1 MGQMAAAM
9 AMPVIDRGSLR
20 ALETQFI
27 SADIY
32 RRDDVS
38 DRQSKP
44 ARLVSHEIIPR
55 LVRLHRDVVPDAPPI
70 PVLIEA
76 LAPNGADIS
85 GLAEIV
91 LGADLEAAVAYVIV
105 LRDRGLSMETLFV
118 ELLEPTARRLGALW
132 DNDECDFV
140 DVTLGVAR
148 LQKLLAIFTATH
160 DVPALATKRR
170 ALMAMTPGDQHSFG
184 VTMVERFLVAAGWS
198 VHTEI
203 AATAAEIVDS
213 ARSEW
218 FAVIGLTAG
227 SARQLD
233 ALNDLIPKLRAQSR
247 NDQVG
252 IMVGGPMFTADPD
265 LARQV
270 GADATA
276 RDAPGAVLVAQK
288 LFGRAAAERLSGV
301 RPHSG
306 DGSDT
311 WLQQQPTN

>member
-38 DRQSKP
+38 DRQSKL

-148 LQKLLAIFTATH
+148 LQKLLAIFTETH

-170 ALMAMTPGDQHSFG
+170 VLMAMTPGDQHSFG